1 MSQTALPRGR
11 IKRFAWWRWKFDQPT
26 DRPGTAQRNA
36 AMQTSSAGP
45 PFHDPK
51 SRLVAVGL
59 TTAGALPF
67 AGGFLDVLIGDS
79 AWLMTVQIYGAVIAS
94 FVSGIHWGAALFA
107 TARMA
112 KSLLVASN
120 VTALLAWI
128 GALVAPQFGFI
139 LLAAVFIILLLI
151 DHRLYRDGVLPS
163 WFFRLR
169 VAITAAVAASCIL
182 LGVTA

>member
-1 MSQTALPRGR
+1 
-11 IKRFAWWRWKFDQPT
+11 
-26 DRPGTAQRNA
+26 
-36 AMQTSSAGP
+36 MQTGSVNP
-45 PFHDPK
+45 PFHDYQ

-59 TTAGALPF
+59 TAAGGLPF
-67 AGGFLDVLIGDS
+67 AGGLLDVLIGNS

-107 TARMA
+107 TPRMA
-112 KSLLVASN
+112 PSLLVASN

-128 GALVAPQFGFI
+128 GALAAPGLGFI
-139 LLAAVFIILLLI
+139 ILSAVFITLLLI
-151 DHRLYRDGVLPS
+151 DRLLYRDGILPS

-169 VAITAAVAASCIL
+169 FAISAAVATACIL